1 MSVYIKLSGGLGN
14 QLFQYAAGKALSL
27 KNNCNLIID
36 TYWYSSIPNGST
48 ERPILINQ
56 LNTRAAYIDSK
67 GHPDKLINPPTANII
82 KKLYKN
88 RITKE
93 KGNFTYNPEIL
104 HKSLPIYLDGYWQ
117 SYKYF
122 NHIRNLI
129 VDEFTPLTFNKE
141 YLDYIELLKNNPKS
155 VMMHIRRGDYIH
167 SPSASATLGF
177 IGIDYYHKAI
187 EIIKQRIDQPIFFIF
202 SDDIAWC
209 KEHLP
214 KNIQMVFIDPDSSLA
229 SPVDELYLMSLC
241 QHHIIANSSFSWWGA
256 WLSQNASPNVLA
268 PSFWFKNKTYSL
280 TELIPPNWQ
289 LI

>member
-14 QLFQYAAGKALSL
+14 QLFQYATGKALSI

-48 ERPILINQ
+48 KRSILINQ
-56 LNTRAAYIDSK
+56 LNTRAAYIDSN
-67 GHPDKLINPPTANII
+67 GHPNSLINPPTINII

-93 KGNFTYNPEIL
+93 KGHFTYTPEIF

-129 VDEFTPLTFNKE
+129 VDEFTPLTLNKE
-141 YLDYIELLKNNPKS
+141 YLHYIELLKNNPKS
-155 VMMHIRRGDYIH
+155 VMLHIRRGDYVH

-177 IGIDYYHKAI
+177 LGIDYYYKAI
-187 EIIKQRIDQPIFFIF
+187 EIIKQRVDQPIFFIF

-209 KEHLP
+209 KKNLP
-214 KNIQMVFIDPDSSLA
+214 KNIQMVFIDPNSSFA
-229 SPVDELYLMSLC
+229 SPVNELYIMSLC
-241 QHHIIANSSFSWWGA
+241 KHHIIANSSFSWWGA
-256 WLSQNASPNVLA
+256 WLSQNDSPNILA
-268 PSFWFKNKTYSL
+268 PSSWFKNQTYSL
-280 TELIPPNWQ
+280 TDLIPLNWQ